1 MLIMSFISSDDSKPK
16 LSHRLTKIGIPTLDD
31 RLKGLPV
38 NSMILLIGDP
48 GAGFDTFLHQI
59 LHLRSQR
66 GAKVLY
72 VSLDRPKSEINYDM
86 STYKWN
92 CDKWDFIDLS
102 PTASREQGG
111 TMSWSMDSVNLLQ
124 HDLIRRIEEAKELTL
139 KETLRKEIALDTSV
153 NSLTSMLLN
162 TELTSVISFL
172 NEYASAIR
180 NTNGFHF
187 LTLIKGV
194 HGERTEAILSH
205 IADVVIEMT
214 ATQSG
219 SEYVKMLGIKKMRGI
234 AAPPASLFALEF
246 TDRGV
251 LPVTT
256 ERVR

>member
-1 MLIMSFISSDDSKPK
+1 MSFITDDKKPQ
-16 LSHRLTKIGIPTLDD
+16 LTHRLTKIGIPTLDD
-31 RLKGLPV
+31 RLKGLPT
-38 NSMILLIGDP
+38 NSLILILGDP

-59 LHLRSQR
+59 LHLRSEK

-72 VSLDRPKSEINYDM
+72 VSLDRPKSEITYDL
-86 STYKWN
+86 STYNWKN
-92 CDKWDFIDLS
+92 DTWDFLDLS
-102 PTASREQGG
+102 PSASREHGG

-124 HDLIRRIEEAKELTL
+124 HDLIRRIEEAKTLTA
-139 KETLRKEIALDTSV
+139 KDALRKEVALDTCV

-162 TELTSVISFL
+162 AELPSVISFL
-172 NEYASAIR
+172 NEYASSIR
-180 NTNGFHF
+180 DTNGFHF

-194 HGERTEAILSH
+194 HGEKTEAILTH

-214 ATQSG
+214 STING
-219 SEYVKMLGIKKMRGI
+219 NKYEKVLGIKKMRGI

>member
-1 MLIMSFISSDDSKPK
+1 MSFISSDDSKPK

-31 RLKGLPV
+31 RLKGLPT
-38 NSMILLIGDP
+38 NSLILIIGDP

-59 LHLRSQR
+59 LHLRSER

-72 VSLDRPKSEINYDM
+72 VSLDRPKSEINYDL

-92 CDKWDFIDLS
+92 NDKWDFIDLS
-102 PTASREQGG
+102 PTAAREEGG

-124 HDLIRRIEEAKELTL
+124 HDLIRRIEEAKQITA
-139 KETLRKEIALDTSV
+139 KETLRKEVALDTCV

-162 TELTSVISFL
+162 AELPQVISFL
-172 NEYASAIR
+172 NEYASSIR
-180 NTNGFHF
+180 DTNGFHF

-194 HGERTEAILSH
+194 HGEKTEAILSH

-214 ATQSG
+214 AKQSG
-219 SEYVKMLGIKKMRGI
+219 NEYVKVMGIKKMRGI